1 MGDFDY
7 VLCNYNVMISS
18 KSIDLIIQF
27 EVGGRAYYEKA
38 LQKPT
43 WAGGQSGI
51 TIGLG
56 YDMGYNTEKQF
67 FKDWGNQLTPNF
79 LDPLRKVVGL
89 KGEQAKLML
98 RGEILQVRV
107 PYNAA
112 YEVFV
117 KCSIPRYY
125 ALTKA
130 IYPELDTLNE
140 DTQGALVSMVYN
152 RGNKLEGDSRLEM
165 KAIVDMVAKQNYL
178 GIAEEIEKSK
188 RLWEQR
194 GLDGLVKRRE
204 AEADLVRDSIC

>member
-1 MGDFDY
+1 MGVPYYIFY
-7 VLCNYNVMISS
+7 NYIIMISS
-18 KSIDLIIQF
+18 KSVDLIIQF

-43 WAGGQSGI
+43 WAGGDSGI

-56 YDMGYNTEKQF
+56 YDCGYNTEKQF

-79 LDPLRKVVGL
+79 LEPLRRVVGL
-89 KGEQAKLML
+89 KGEQAKSML
-98 RGEILQVRV
+98 RGELLQVRV

-152 RGNKLEGDSRLEM
+152 RGNKIEGDSRLEM
-165 KAIVDMVAKQNYL
+165 KAIVAMVAKQDYL

-188 RLWEQR
+188 RLWESK

-204 AEADLVRDSIC
+204 AEADLIRDSIC